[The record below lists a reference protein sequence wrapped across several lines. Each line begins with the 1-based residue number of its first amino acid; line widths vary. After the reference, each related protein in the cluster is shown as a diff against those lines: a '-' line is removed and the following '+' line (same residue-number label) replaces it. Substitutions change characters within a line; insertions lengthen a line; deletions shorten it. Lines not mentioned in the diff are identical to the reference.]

1 MSEVIASEMPPSSRD
16 WSQLLGSIKAE
27 MVRPMPDTDRVVE
40 RVDEAL
46 DELDAW
52 LIVLRSRPLDA
63 GAVDRLMSASVDRF
77 RSSSEPT
84 WDRGAQLYLA
94 VAALYAA
101 RCDLNP
107 SRRDPAMADALGMLL
122 ERLSF
127 PGDSNSP
134 REYRI
139 KELDSPLSA
148 IRSRADT
155 DE

>member
-1 MSEVIASEMPPSSRD
+1 
-16 WSQLLGSIKAE
+16 
-27 MVRPMPDTDRVVE
+27 
-40 RVDEAL
+40 
-46 DELDAW
+46 
-52 LIVLRSRPLDA
+52 
-63 GAVDRLMSASVDRF
+63 MSASVDRF